1 MPEFRCFISIDIEIP
16 SKIIEIE
23 REIEKTGGNVKLVE
37 PKNMHL
43 TLKFLGNTN
52 EEMIDELENM
62 IKESIKDVEPFKIQ
76 IKGTGVFPNEK
87 YIKIIWLGIQ
97 NGEKITQIAEK
108 IDEKVSKLGFKKE
121 KRSFSPHLTI
131 GRVRN
136 AKNKDK
142 ILKMIE
148 KYKDL
153 LFAEKIVDTINLK
166 RSELTPQGP
175 IYTTLREIKL
185 K

>member
-1 MPEFRCFISIDIEIP
+1 MPEFRGFISIDIDIP

-23 REIEKTGGNVKLVE
+23 KEIEKTGGNVKLVE

-52 EEMIDELENM
+52 EEMINEIENM
-62 IKESIKDVEPFKIQ
+62 IKESIKDVKPFKIQ

-87 YIKIIWLGIQ
+87 YIKIIWLGIK
-97 NGEKITQIAEK
+97 NGEQITQIAEK
-108 IDEKVSKLGFKKE
+108 IDEQVSKLGFKKE

-142 ILKMIE
+142 ILRIIE

-153 LFAEKIVDTINLK
+153 LFAEKIVDTIKLK
-166 RSELTPQGP
+166 KSELTPKGS
-175 IYTTLREIKL
+175 IYTTIKEIKM